1 MFNYQGKN
9 ALITGA
15 SSGIGR
21 AFAHTLAQRGM
32 SVVLVARSQAR
43 LNALATELSERYQ
56 IRAEVI
62 ATDLVQQDAIRQ
74 IQHEVELRGLAIDL
88 LVNNA
93 GFATNGFFETLSPE
107 RDHEQV
113 MVDVT
118 AVVDLA
124 HAFVP
129 ALLERSPGAAMI
141 NVASTASFQ
150 PLPYMAVYG
159 ASKAFVLSFSQA
171 LAEEYRARGLRVL
184 ALCPGATETAFFDL
198 AGEAAS
204 VGRRRTPEQVVATG
218 LRALEQG
225 QSVVIDGFFNALL
238 AQIPRFF
245 PRRLVAR
252 VAGQSVRPQKGASTT
267 PIPAGKEASQ

>member
-1 MFNYQGKN
+1 MFTYQGKT

-15 SSGIGR
+15 SSGIGL
-21 AFAHTLAQRGM
+21 AFAHALAARKM
-32 SVVLVARSQAR
+32 HVVLVARSQER
-43 LNALATELSERYQ
+43 LHALATQLSEQYH

-62 ATDLVQQDAIRQ
+62 ASDLSQEYAAQALQQ
-74 IQHEVELRGLAIDL
+74 EVERRGLEIDL

-93 GFATNGFFETLSPE
+93 GFALNGFFETLSPE
-107 RDHEQV
+107 EEHRQV

-118 AVVDLA
+118 AVVDMA

-129 ALLERSPGAAMI
+129 SLLARGEGAII
-141 NVASTASFQ
+141 NTASTAGFQ

-171 LAEEYRARGLRVL
+171 LSQEYRGRGLRVL
-184 ALCPGATETAFFDL
+184 ALCPGATETAFFDV

-225 QSVVIDGFFNALL
+225 RSVVIDGFFNTLL
-238 AQIPRFF
+238 AQLPRFF
-245 PRRLVAR
+245 PRQFVAR
-252 VAGQSVRPQKGASTT
+252 IAGQSVRPQKVASAAQR
-267 PIPAGKEASQ
+267 PVR